1 MILFARSC
9 ENCNFSVSF
18 ASRSA
23 NFSAFRACFSSRFS
37 CALACFSSRLESDSL
52 SDSLSESANAIRNG
66 ELGYFHQLK

>member
-18 ASRSA
+18 VSRSA

-37 CALACFSSRLESDSL
+37 CALACFLSRLE